1 MIIED
6 EELRDIYRTAT
17 AERLQ
22 KLEASLLRLEK
33 QPSDSQSIDEFLRE
47 AHTLKGDSRMLGV
60 MDVEKITHQIE
71 DRIAAV
77 KRGETRLSDPLFD
90 RLYQGL
96 DAIRELIHE
105 AVTGTKAAIDLVQI
119 MARLTEEEGEE
130 TAPIAPLIALEEET
144 VTAPDTLD
152 TIRVAADKLDRLMGQ
167 AGELTVTT
175 ARLVRQMAEIE
186 ELIDFRDEWQRDAKG
201 SIERQRLET
210 LGILLDRLKNASDD
224 NITRLDAVTGEL
236 DVGIRQLRLLP
247 LDSLFNLFPRMVRD
261 LSREQGKEID
271 LIIEGGD
278 IPADKRIIEEMKDPL
293 LHILRNAID
302 HGIETPEERIS
313 IGKSPRATIRLKG
326 YSDGSLV
333 GIEVSD
339 DGRGLDLEK
348 IKQTAIRRGLY
359 TPAQLDRLSAEQLRS
374 LIFAPGFSTRDSVTA
389 ISGRGIGLDAVRT
402 TIERLKGT
410 LTLNSSPGRGC
421 VFRADLRATLA
432 TTSVLILKTAGVIC
446 AFPVESVEMVRL
458 LSAAE
463 IVDQDGKS
471 WLTLGDRLV
480 PIARLAELLE
490 LPVTVPESPAVA
502 GESKGLFSC
511 AIIRVGEE
519 RIALWVDEVIDQQEV
534 IVKTPCKLLKRVRN
548 VTGSTILGTGEVCT
562 ILNPLDLLAT
572 VNQGFR
578 PAMVIETAT
587 AIVRRKLLLV
597 EDSIV
602 IRTQLQRLLTAA
614 GYEVAIAQDGLEGLQ
629 QLEIDRFDAIVSDVE
644 MPNLNGWEMT
654 TRIRQNQNYRDLPI
668 VLVTTLASEEHRR
681 IGAEAGASAYLTKGD
696 FDQRLL
702 LKTLRDL
709 IERQSS

>member
-6 EELRDIYRTAT
+6 EELRDIYKTAT

-105 AVTGTKAAIDLVQI
+105 AVTGTKAAIDLVPI
-119 MARLTEEEGEE
+119 LARLMEEEGEE
-130 TAPIAPLIALEEET
+130 TAPIAPVISPAEET

-152 TIRVAADKLDRLMGQ
+152 TIRVATDKLDRLMGQ

-175 ARLVRQMAEIE
+175 ARLVRQMAEIQ
-186 ELIDFRDEWQRDAKG
+186 ELIDFRDEWQRDSKG
-201 SIERQRLET
+201 SIERSQQRLET
-210 LGILLDRLKNASDD
+210 LGILLDRLKNGNDD
-224 NITRLDAVTGEL
+224 NIARLDAVTGEL

-261 LSREQGKEID
+261 LSKEQGKEID

-326 YSDGSLV
+326 YSDGSRV

-359 TPAQLDRLSAEQLRS
+359 TPAQLDRLPAEQLRS
-374 LIFAPGFSTRDSVTA
+374 LICAPGFSTRDSVTA

-410 LTLNSSPGRGC
+410 LTLNSSPGKGC

-432 TTSVLILKTAGVIC
+432 TTSVLILKTAGVLC

-458 LSAAE
+458 LSATE
-463 IVDQDGKS
+463 IVYQDGKS

-480 PIARLAELLE
+480 PMARLAELLE

-502 GESKGLFSC
+502 FSC
-511 AIIRVGEE
+511 AIVRFGEE
-519 RIALWVDEVIDQQEV
+519 RVALWVDEVIDQQEV

-548 VTGSTILGTGEVCT
+548 VTGSTILGTGEICT
-562 ILNPLDLLAT
+562 LLNPLDLLAT

-614 GYEVAIAQDGLEGLQ
+614 GYEVAIAEDGLEGLQ
-629 QLEIDRFDAIVSDVE
+629 HLEMDTFDAIVSDVE
-644 MPNLNGWEMT
+644 MPNLNGLEMIA
-654 TRIRQNQNYRDLPI
+654 RIRQNHNYRDLPI

-709 IERQSS
+709 IER

>member
-1 MIIED
+1 MMIIED
-6 EELRDIYRTAT
+6 EELRDIYKTAT

-105 AVTGTKAAIDLVQI
+105 AVTGTKAAIDLVPI
-119 MARLTEEEGEE
+119 MARLMEEEGED
-130 TAPIAPLIALEEET
+130 TAPIAPVISPAEET
-144 VTAPDTLD
+144 VTASDTLD
-152 TIRVAADKLDRLMGQ
+152 TIRVAADKLDHLMGQ

-175 ARLVRQMAEIE
+175 ARLVRQMAEIQ
-186 ELIDFRDEWQRDAKG
+186 ELIDFRDEWQRDSKG
-201 SIERQRLET
+201 SSERHQQRLET
-210 LGILLDRLKNASDD
+210 LGILLDRLKNASGD
-224 NITRLDAVTGEL
+224 NIARLDAVTGEL

-247 LDSLFNLFPRMVRD
+247 LTNLFNLFPRMVRD
-261 LSREQGKEID
+261 LSKEQGKEID

-326 YSDGSLV
+326 YSDGSRV

-359 TPAQLDRLSAEQLRS
+359 TPAQLDRLPAEQLRS
-374 LIFAPGFSTRDSVTA
+374 LIFVPGFSTRDSVTT

-410 LTLNSSPGRGC
+410 LTLNSSPGQGC
-421 VFRADLRATLA
+421 TFRADLRATLA
-432 TTSVLILKTAGVIC
+432 TTSVLILKTAGVLC

-463 IVDQDGKS
+463 IVYQDGGS
-471 WLTLGDRLV
+471 WLTVGDRLV
-480 PIARLAELLE
+480 PMVRLAELLE
-490 LPVTVPESPAVA
+490 LPVTASESPAVA

-511 AIIRVGEE
+511 AIVRVGEE
-519 RIALWVDEVIDQQEV
+519 RVALWVDEVIDQQEV

-548 VTGSTILGTGEVCT
+548 VTGSTILGTGEICT

-578 PAMVIETAT
+578 PAMVMETAT
-587 AIVRRKLLLV
+587 AIIRRKLLLV

-614 GYEVAIAQDGLEGLQ
+614 GYEVAIAEDGLEGLQ
-629 QLEIDRFDAIVSDVE
+629 QLEMDGFDAIVSDVE
-644 MPNLNGWEMT
+644 MPNLNGLEMT
-654 TRIRQNQNYRDLPI
+654 AQIRQNQNYRDLPI
-668 VLVTTLASEEHRR
+668 VLITTLASEEHRQ

-696 FDQRLL
+696 FDQTLL
-702 LKTLRDL
+702 IKTLRDL
-709 IERQSS
+709 IER